1 MADILWLRWQVR
13 HIERRHGVT
22 AQQFEEAWDD
32 PNREEVAEEN
42 DPDWGSYFRSIGSTS
57 DGQLVGMVWRWQRHD
72 EGGAVWPITAYFV
85 RPTRRARRQRRPKP
99 KRRT

>member
-1 MADILWLRWQVR
+1 LRDSRARIDER
-13 HIERRHGVT
+13 HGQQRRHGVT

-32 PNREEVAEEN
+32 PNREELAEEN

-57 DGQLVGMVWRWQRHD
+57 DERLVGMVWRWQRHD